1 MTAQVP
7 SGAATGPVLYY
18 LRHGETDWNA
28 EGRLQGQRD
37 IALNALGRRQAAGCG
52 EILRD
57 LFARDGRAPQDF
69 DYVSSPLIRAR
80 VTMELARAALGLH
93 PSDYVTD
100 ARLAE
105 MSFGRWEGR
114 TYGELRDAE
123 RPALAARERDKWR
136 FAPPEGESYEQL
148 TERVG
153 AWYATLRRD
162 TVAAAHGGVAR
173 ALLAH
178 LRIENHDRATHRD
191 IEQGVVYV
199 FRGNAVAR
207 YR

>member
-1 MTAQVP
+1 VP
-7 SGAATGPVLYY
+7 ILYY

-37 IALNALGRRQAAGCG
+37 IALNALGRRQAASCG
-52 EILRD
+52 ELLRA
-57 LFARDGRAPQDF
+57 LFARDSRTPQEF

-80 VTMELARAALGLH
+80 ATMELAREMLGLD
-93 PSDYVTD
+93 PSGYATD
-100 ARLAE
+100 PRLAE
-105 MSFGRWEGR
+105 MSFGQWEGR
-114 TYGELRDAE
+114 TYAELRAAE

-148 TERVG
+148 AERVSQ
-153 AWYATLRRD
+153 WYATLQND

-173 ALLAH
+173 ALMAH
-178 LRIENHDRATHRD
+178 LGIENHDRATHRN

-199 FRGNAVAR
+199 FSGNTVAR
-207 YR
+207 YC

>member
-1 MTAQVP
+1 MTARKSP
-7 SGAATGPVLYY
+7 GATAGPILYY

-37 IALNALGRRQAAGCG
+37 IALNALGRRQAASCG
-52 EILRD
+52 KILRD
-57 LFARDGRAPQDF
+57 LFARDGRAPQEL

-80 VTMELARAALGLH
+80 ATMELAREVLALD
-93 PSDYVTD
+93 PSAYLTD
-100 ARLAE
+100 PRLAE
-105 MSFGRWEGR
+105 MSFGLWEGR
-114 TYGELRDAE
+114 TYGELRDTE

-148 TERVG
+148 TERVSE
-153 AWYATLRRD
+153 WYATLRRD

-173 ALLAH
+173 ALMAH
-178 LRIENHDRATHRD
+178 LRIENHDRATHRN

-199 FRGNAVAR
+199 FSGNSVAR
-207 YR
+207 HR

>member
-1 MTAQVP
+1 MMAGDLFAA
-7 SGAATGPVLYY
+7 GAGPILYY

-37 IALNALGRRQAAGCG
+37 IALNALGRRQATSCG

-57 LFARDGRAPQDF
+57 LFARDGRAARDL
-69 DYVSSPLIRAR
+69 DYVSSPLIRAS
-80 VTMELARAALGLH
+80 VTMELARQALGLD
-93 PSDYVTD
+93 PSHYTTD

-105 MSFGRWEGR
+105 MSFGQWEGR

-148 TERVG
+148 TARVSE
-153 AWYATLRRD
+153 WYAGLRRD
-162 TVAAAHGGVAR
+162 TVVAAHGGVAR
-173 ALLAH
+173 ALMAH
-178 LRIENHDRATHRD
+178 LRIENHDRATYRN

-199 FRGNAVAR
+199 FRGNVVAR

>member
-1 MTAQVP
+1 MTARES
-7 SGAATGPVLYY
+7 SGAAAGPILYY

-37 IALNALGRRQAAGCG
+37 IALNALGRRQAAACG
-52 EILRD
+52 KILRD
-57 LFARDGRAPQDF
+57 LFARQGRAPQDL

-80 VTMELARAALGLH
+80 ATMELAREALGLD
-93 PSDYVTD
+93 PSGYATD
-100 ARLAE
+100 PRLAE

-114 TYGELRDAE
+114 TYADLREAE

-136 FAPPEGESYEQL
+136 FAPPEGESYQQL
-148 TERVG
+148 TERVSE
-153 AWYATLRRD
+153 WYATLRRD

-178 LRIENHDRATHRD
+178 LGIENHDRATHRN

-199 FRGNAVAR
+199 FSGTAVTR